1 MGSARVQYELERTL
15 SSLQLAVEHDVFNK
29 ETEIRSITHKRRQFE
44 SALVR
49 RHALSED
56 FHKYLD
62 YEEDL
67 YKLLLMRLRRAQA
80 TSEIPRSDV
89 HKMQHDSTRHMISIF
104 ERAIKRLRHDFSLWQ
119 RYMLWAK
126 QRKMRGAI
134 SRISARALSFFP
146 NNANLWLSVADH
158 ELNANLNP
166 TTARALLQRG
176 LRLNGIAHQHS
187 VQASSSQHSSKRS
200 KMNNGQH
207 NSAPL
212 TIRPAGNQLED
223 TPTLQVAPK
232 ELAAVRL
239 WIEYIR
245 MELVFLER
253 IRRRKIALNIMDNSK
268 AAKDVEAVANDVQEE
283 DSEEED
289 VGGNAE
295 NGSKPATI
303 AQIIEDESAQNEI
316 HRSQPQPDSIVLG
329 AIPITALKSALS
341 LDSTVSLPPL
351 THFCFLLAL
360 TRMIDE
366 FPFYGDATDLRGRLN
381 NAIED
386 AFVRRFN
393 NQPITVLFRSALPL
407 FRSTAKTGF
416 EKKSEI
422 EIQEELESSDLLK
435 KASHLNRRE
444 LSDVER
450 QSEDGQVLI
459 SEEVEIVT
467 KSTQKTSSYFAS
479 SAALTS
485 VLNKITRSLQS
496 LKQNA
501 DLATLSRTTLD
512 DLRRRVLA
520 LDEPTDA
527 HMSVQIRL
535 IQHLR
540 SLGSSRELGDDFD
553 AFLTAYTKRVLQD
566 AKRLGNAGNEVELA
580 RLQGLL
586 TGESLKSGEQISNC
600 VRSAIE
606 ASQRYGKDQRYAA
619 VAARAVLDGTQRNLV
634 NSLESQKLW
643 RMILR
648 SVKGTDHADV
658 WQIWCDSLSEIH
670 KGKADKDHVR
680 LVKELQHVILHDVV
694 GEKDTQAAL
703 LERLYKTRRNSKEA
717 LELLE
722 WTKVKGVAS
731 PAFWRSVVVQ
741 EQNRLQKD
749 SDTEGST
756 LQLIRSAFD
765 YLIASSES
773 ADDIATYL
781 RFLCLHCDA
790 QQEAITLFTKYT
802 QRMSRTDVDGMVKLE
817 REWKKTLN
825 EIRQSDED
833 SDDDQ
838 SDAEEESD

>member
-1 MGSARVQYELERTL
+1 
-15 SSLQLAVEHDVFNK
+15 
-29 ETEIRSITHKRRQFE
+29 
-44 SALVR
+44 
-49 RHALSED
+49 
-56 FHKYLD
+56 
-62 YEEDL
+62 
-67 YKLLLMRLRRAQA
+67 
-80 TSEIPRSDV
+80 
-89 HKMQHDSTRHMISIF
+89 
-104 ERAIKRLRHDFSLWQ
+104 
-119 RYMLWAK
+119 
-126 QRKMRGAI
+126 
-134 SRISARALSFFP
+134 
-146 NNANLWLSVADH
+146 
-158 ELNANLNP
+158 
-166 TTARALLQRG
+166 
-176 LRLNGIAHQHS
+176 
-187 VQASSSQHSSKRS
+187 
-200 KMNNGQH
+200 
-207 NSAPL
+207 
-212 TIRPAGNQLED
+212 
-223 TPTLQVAPK
+223 
-232 ELAAVRL
+232 
-239 WIEYIR
+239 

-459 SEEVEIVT
+459 SEE
-467 KSTQKTSSYFAS
+467 
-479 SAALTS
+479 
-485 VLNKITRSLQS
+485 S

-731 PAFWRSVVVQ
+731 PAFWRSVVVKS
-741 EQNRLQKD
+741 RTD
-749 SDTEGST
+749 CRRTA
-756 LQLIRSAFD
+756 IRK
-765 YLIASSES
+765 
-773 ADDIATYL
+773 
-781 RFLCLHCDA
+781 
-790 QQEAITLFTKYT
+790 QEAITLFTKYT

>member
-15 SSLQLAVEHDVFNK
+15 SSLQLAVEHDVFDK

-62 YEEDL
+62 YEEEL
-67 YKLLLMRLRRAQA
+67 NKLLLTRLRKAQEI
-80 TSEIPRSDV
+80 SEIPRSDV
-89 HKMQHDSTRHMISIF
+89 HKMQHDHTRHVISIF
-104 ERAIKRLRHDFSLWQ
+104 ERAIKRLRHDYSLWQ
-119 RYMLWAK
+119 RYMLWAN

-134 SRISARALSFFP
+134 SRISARALSLFP

-166 TTARALLQRG
+166 STARALMQRG
-176 LRLNGIAHQHS
+176 LRLNGVAHQHS

-212 TIRPAGNQLED
+212 SIRPAGNSVED

-245 MELVFLER
+245 LELVFLER
-253 IRRRKIALNIMDNSK
+253 IRRRKIALNIIDSGK
-268 AAKDVEAVANDVQEE
+268 AAKDVETVVDDVQEE
-283 DSEEED
+283 DLEED
-289 VGGNAE
+289 DIAE
-295 NGSKPATI
+295 NTENDSKPTTI
-303 AQIIEDESAQNEI
+303 AQIVEDENVQNDTN
-316 HRSQPQPDSIVLG
+316 RSQPQPDSIVLG
-329 AIPITALKSALS
+329 AIPITAIKSALS

-351 THFCFLLAL
+351 AHFCFLLAL

-366 FPFYGDATDLRGRLN
+366 FPFYGDASELRARLN
-381 NAIED
+381 KATEEAI
-386 AFVRRFN
+386 VRRFN
-393 NQPITVLFRSALPL
+393 DHPTTVLFRSALSL
-407 FRSTAKTGF
+407 FRSTAKSGF
-416 EKKSEI
+416 EKLSEI
-422 EIQEELESSDLLK
+422 EMQEELESSDLLK

-450 QSEDGQVLI
+450 HSEDSQVLI
-459 SEEVEIVT
+459 GEDVEIVT
-467 KSTQKTSSYFAS
+467 KSTQKSAS
-479 SAALTS
+479 DAASNAALTS

-496 LKQNA
+496 ISQDA
-501 DLATLSRTTLD
+501 EIATQSRSTLD

-535 IQHLR
+535 IQCMR
-540 SLGSSRELGDDFD
+540 SVGVSRELGDDFD

-566 AKRLGNAGNEVELA
+566 AKRLGNAGKEVELA

-586 TGESLKSGEQISNC
+586 TAESLKSGEQVSTC

-606 ASQRYGKDQRYAA
+606 ASQRYGKDQRFVSIAA
-619 VAARAVLDGTQRNLV
+619 KALLDGTQRGLV
-634 NSLESQKLW
+634 DSLETQKSW
-643 RMILR
+643 RVILK
-648 SVKGTDHADV
+648 SVKGSDHVEV

-670 KGKADKDHVR
+670 KSKKDKDHAR
-680 LVKELQHVILHDVV
+680 LLKELQNAILHDVT
-694 GEKDTQAAL
+694 GEKNTQAAL
-703 LERLYKTRRNSKEA
+703 LERLYKAGRNSKDASEI
-717 LELLE
+717 LE
-722 WTKVKGVAS
+722 WIKIKGIAS
-731 PAFWRSVVVQ
+731 PAFWRSVVVE
-741 EQNRLQKD
+741 EQSRLQQD
-749 SDTEGST
+749 NASDIVGTT
-756 LQLIRSAFD
+756 KLIRSAFNS
-765 YLIASSES
+765 LIASTES

-781 RFLCLHCDA
+781 RFLCLHCGD
-790 QQEAITLFTKYT
+790 QQEAMNIFNKHT

-825 EIRQSDED
+825 EMRQSDED
-833 SDDDQ
+833 S
-838 SDAEEESD
+838 EED